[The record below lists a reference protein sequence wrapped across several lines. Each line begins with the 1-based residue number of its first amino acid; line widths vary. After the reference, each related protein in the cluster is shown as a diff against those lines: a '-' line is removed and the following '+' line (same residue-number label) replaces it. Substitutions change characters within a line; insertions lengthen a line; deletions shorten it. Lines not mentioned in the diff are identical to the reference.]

1 MNPYIVFSEAE
12 IRMYVKR
19 YLGWDDT
26 KEPVLP
32 NFLLEVSK
40 ELGRLREELRVY
52 KNACMQYQ
60 KAQREGWDA
69 YHELVLRMESL
80 EK

>member
-1 MNPYIVFSEAE
+1 ML
-12 IRMYVKR
+12 R
-19 YLGWDDT
+19 
-26 KEPVLP
+26 